1 MAIPD
6 DESRPPEFYEVQP
19 EPEAPPPSGLS
30 QWLMAVTFALAIAVA
45 VAIGYTIHVQRA
57 ASRLQAANGQLAAEL
72 GQAQNQMASLTA
84 KVNALSAPKPVQ
96 PAPPPDETWTGKTA
110 PATKPDAEAA
120 NARTERLHHARRRV
134 TPSPWQRRLQ
144 AQVAAQQTRLAAD
157 EQTLAKTQSDL
168 SAQSASTQAGLS
180 SLGGSIAKDHA
191 QLVALERLGQRDYYE
206 FDLTRSK
213 QFSREGPI
221 SLDLRHADTKHQ
233 KYDVDLMVDDFKLSK
248 KHINLYEP
256 VALETDAS
264 PQPVELVVNRITKNE
279 VHGYVSVPKNYEE
292 RASSRAVPQP
302 ANSGASTVAQ
312 QATPVADSAPSQ
324 ALASNHP

>member
-6 DESRPPEFYEVQP
+6 DESRTPEFYEVQP
-19 EPEAPPPSGLS
+19 EPEPPPSGIS
-30 QWLMAVTFALAIAVA
+30 QWLLAVTLALAIAVA
-45 VAIGYTIHVQRA
+45 IAIGYTIHEQRA
-57 ASRLQAANGQLAAEL
+57 AGRLEAANGRLAAEL
-72 GQAQNQMASLTA
+72 SQAQNQMASLTS

-96 PAPPPDETWTGKTA
+96 PAPPPDETWTGETA
-110 PATKPDAEAA
+110 PASKPAA
-120 NARTERLHHARRRV
+120 QASGTQPIHIHRVRRH
-134 TPSPWQRRLQ
+134 TTTSPWRRRLQ
-144 AQVAAQQTRLAAD
+144 AQLAAQQTRLAAD
-157 EQTLAKTQSDL
+157 EQALAKAQSDL

-180 SLGGSIAKDHA
+180 NLGGSIAKNHA
-191 QLVALERLGQRDYYE
+191 QLVALERLGQRNYYE

-233 KYDVDLMVDDFKLSK
+233 NYDVDLMVDDFKLSK

-256 VALETDAS
+256 ITLETDAS

-279 VHGYVSVPKNYEE
+279 IHGYVSAPKNYEE
-292 RASSRAVPQP
+292 RAASRSLTQP
-302 ANSGASTVAQ
+302 ANDDA
-312 QATPVADSAPSQ
+312 ATLTLQTAPVADSAVPQ